1 MERLFWTTALPTVRL
16 WGPTRG
22 QAADCITCEAFM
34 LGDHVVTQEASA
46 YSNTCGL
53 PLVLW
58 KGKGKRRKP
67 EERAKANLAKVNA
80 G

>member
-1 MERLFWTTALPTVRL
+1 
-16 WGPTRG
+16 
-22 QAADCITCEAFM
+22 M

-58 KGKGKRRKP
+58 KGMEKGESQRKGP
-67 EERAKANLAKVNA
+67 RQTWPKSMQARDSSNKLRVNQVR
-80 G
+80 